1 MRKKIVLLRD
11 QAVRKLDVLAIV
23 IVKSG
28 NSVVKILQNNNPSRV
43 IGGVTDIDSSILK
56 SKIESGTI
64 TTK

>member
-1 MRKKIVLLRD
+1 M
-11 QAVRKLDVLAIV
+11 RKLDVLAIV

>member
-1 MRKKIVLLRD
+1 MKE
-11 QAVRKLDVLAIV
+11 LDVLEIV
-23 IVKSG
+23 IAKSG
-28 NSVVKILQNNNPSRV
+28 NSMVKILQNNNPSRV